1 MKIKSN
7 KKVIS
12 ILLGVSF
19 ISLASIGF
27 ASWVINNPTNT
38 GANATINV
46 QIGEID
52 DASLTAKI
60 TDDTDLKNPIR
71 FDSLDKV
78 SCTGEFI
85 TNGEA
90 TTENLDV
97 TFTYTVTG
105 KTALNTGKYKVSY
118 AFSGDAV
125 ALKEKIG
132 GTIDGSIDETKQYID
147 TTCLTDC
154 EITLPGDDGSVAAT
168 NDSNIKNKVTYNKPE
183 FTVAT
188 IETTIAFEW
197 GKAFAEKNPCK
208 IVSTDVSTDGEGFTA
223 GKIKSTLE
231 AFETA
236 YRSVKGGNGNPE
248 ITLTITPSKGE

>member
-7 KKVIS
+7 KKLIS

-27 ASWVINNPTNT
+27 ASWVIKNPTNT

-46 QIGEID
+46 QIGEIA

-60 TDDTDLKNPIR
+60 TDGSDLANPIR
-71 FDSLDKV
+71 FDSLSAKF
-78 SCTGEFI
+78 CTGEFI
-85 TNGEA
+85 TNGEE

-97 TFTYTVTG
+97 RFTYTITG
-105 KTALNTGKYKVSY
+105 NTALNTGKYKVSY
-118 AFSGDAV
+118 AFSDDAGD
-125 ALKEKIG
+125 LKTAIG
-132 GTIDGSIDETKQYID
+132 GDTQYID

-154 EITLPGDDGSVAAT
+154 KFTLPEANGPMLVDKDLNIADDDLNIT
-168 NDSNIKNKVTYNKPE
+168 NNVTYNSPE

-197 GKAFAEKNPCK
+197 GSAFANTNPCL
-208 IVSTDVSTDGEGFTA
+208 ITSANGFTA
-223 GKIKSTLE
+223 EKIKSTLE
-231 AFETA
+231 AFYNA
-236 YRSVKGGNGNPE
+236 YKTVNNGNPE
-248 ITLTITPSKGE
+248 ITLTITPSRSE

>member
-52 DASLTAKI
+52 DASLTAAI
-60 TDDTDLKNPIR
+60 TDNGNLANPIR
-71 FDSLDKV
+71 FDSLDAE
-78 SCTGEFI
+78 SCADDGFI
-85 TNGEA
+85 TNGEK
-90 TTENLDV
+90 TTENLEV
-97 TFTYTVTG
+97 TFTYTITG
-105 KTALNTGKYKVSY
+105 KTALNTGDCKVSY
-118 AFSGDAV
+118 DFSGDAG
-125 ALKEKIG
+125 ALKTAIG
-132 GTIDGSIDETKQYID
+132 GTTQYID
-147 TTCLTDC
+147 TTCLTNC
-154 EITLPGDDGSVAAT
+154 VFTLPKVAGPMSAD
-168 NDSNIKNKVTYNKPE
+168 NSNITNNVTYNPE

-197 GKAFAEKNPCK
+197 GSAFAEKNPCL
-208 IVSTDVSTDGEGFTA
+208 ITSADGDEFTA
-223 GKIKSTLE
+223 K
-231 AFETA
+231 
-236 YRSVKGGNGNPE
+236 SVKDRLVAFYNAYQTVNGGNPV
-248 ITLTITPSKGE
+248 IKLTITPSRS

>member
-7 KKVIS
+7 KKLIS

-38 GANATINV
+38 GDNATISA
-46 QIGEID
+46 QIGEIVG
-52 DASLTAKI
+52 ASLTAEI
-60 TDDTDLKNPIR
+60 TEDSDLANPIR
-71 FDSLDKV
+71 FDSLNAD
-78 SCTGEFI
+78 SCADDGFI
-85 TNGEA
+85 TNGEE

-97 TFTYTVTG
+97 TFTYTITG

-118 AFSGDAV
+118 DFSGDAD
-125 ALKEKIG
+125 ALKTAIG
-132 GTIDGSIDETKQYID
+132 GTTQYID

-154 EITLPGDDGSVAAT
+154 EFTLPTAAGSMSAT
-168 NDSNIKNKVTYNKPE
+168 NNSNITNTVSYNGD

-188 IETTIAFEW
+188 IESTIAFKW
-197 GKAFAEKNPCK
+197 GSAFANINPCT
-208 IVSTDVSTDGEGFTA
+208 IVSGDGFTA
-223 GKIKSTLE
+223 ETIKSTLE

-236 YRSVKGGNGNPE
+236 YKTVNSGNPK
-248 ITLTITPSKGE
+248 ITLTITPSRSE

>member
-7 KKVIS
+7 KKLIS

-38 GANATINV
+38 GDNATISV

-60 TDDTDLKNPIR
+60 IDDKDLANPIR
-71 FDSLDKV
+71 FDSLDAD
-78 SCTGEFI
+78 SCADAGFI
-85 TNGEA
+85 TNGEE

-97 TFTYTVTG
+97 KFTYTITG
-105 KTALNTGKYKVSY
+105 ETALNKGDCKVSY
-118 AFSGDAV
+118 VFSGDAG
-125 ALKEKIG
+125 ALKTAIG
-132 GTIDGSIDETKQYID
+132 GTTQYID

-154 EITLPGDDGSVAAT
+154 KFTLPNANGPMSEVEVAGSISADDLNIT
-168 NDSNIKNKVTYNKPE
+168 NNVTYNDQE
-183 FTVAT
+183 FKVTT
-188 IETTIAFEW
+188 IETTIAFKW
-197 GKAFAEKNPCK
+197 GSAFAGNKPEGKNPCL
-208 IVSTDVSTDGEGFTA
+208 ITSDDGFDAEG
-223 GKIKSTLE
+223 IISTLK

-236 YRSVKGGNGNPE
+236 YEPFKTDNPE
-248 ITLTITPSKGE
+248 IILTITPSRS

>member
-7 KKVIS
+7 KKLIS

-27 ASWVINNPTNT
+27 ASWVIKNPTNT
-38 GANATINV
+38 GANATISV
-46 QIGEID
+46 EIGAID

-85 TNGEA
+85 TNGKE
-90 TTENLDV
+90 TEKENLDV
-97 TFTYTVTG
+97 KFTYTVTG
-105 KTALNTGKYKVSY
+105 TTALNKGCKVSY
-118 AFSGDAV
+118 DFSGDAV
-125 ALKEKIG
+125 ALKNAIG
-132 GTIDGSIDETKQYID
+132 GTPQYID
-147 TTCLTDC
+147 TTCLTKC
-154 EITLPGDDGSVAAT
+154 EFILPEDDDVEEMPMT
-168 NDSNIKNKVTYNKPE
+168 DNSNIKNKVTYNDPE

-188 IETTIAFEW
+188 IETTIAFKW
-197 GKAFAEKNPCK
+197 GSAFANKNPCM
-208 IVSTDVSTDGEGFTA
+208 IVSTDDDTDGEKFTA
-223 GKIKSTLE
+223 EKIISTLK

-236 YRSVKGGNGNPE
+236 YGNVNGGNPQ
-248 ITLTITPSKGE
+248 ITLTITPSRS